1 MGKMPKLDW
10 LDRLAFSEIETICER
25 EKRESD
31 MMFLNVEF
39 PTAEYSGSQV
49 SLYISQFQK

>member
-1 MGKMPKLDW
+1 MGKLSKLDW

-39 PTAEYSGSQV
+39 PMAEYGGMQV
-49 SLYISQFQK
+49 RID